1 MQVVVGQIPAVGD
14 IVSLT
19 KKIKIDLGGLS
30 MQKKICRYCIKKN
43 RKMEE
48 RQIKRDRKGY
58 MKTTRETIK
67 KYLKVNELKDL
78 CIVVLS

>member
-1 MQVVVGQIPAVGD
+1 
-14 IVSLT
+14 
-19 KKIKIDLGGLS
+19 
-30 MQKKICRYCIKKN
+30 
-43 RKMEE
+43 MEE